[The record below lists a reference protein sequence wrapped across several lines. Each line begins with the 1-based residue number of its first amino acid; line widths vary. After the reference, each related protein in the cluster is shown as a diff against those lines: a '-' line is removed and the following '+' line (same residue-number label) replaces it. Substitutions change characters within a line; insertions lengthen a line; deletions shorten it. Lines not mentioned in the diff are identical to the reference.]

1 MKEGEL
7 KNRRII
13 VKNIEDDTVLADTVI
28 LRFNSDSNSVMIHA
42 DSLSQKKFCN
52 ISAMIFAEKCLYEVR
67 GTIRRAVV
75 ENEVEVYLGKSRKK
89 ESRTKTRYPV
99 AIEGDIRGVYID
111 EREIPLYKKIQ
122 VKILNMSA
130 NGILLSADMGY
141 FNIGEVFSLTFK
153 TPKGTLGLRCEIVRI
168 QNYSCTKRKGLVD
181 CRLQEEYGCRIREA
195 HFEKMAAAV
204 PQDFDG
210 GLK

>member
-1 MKEGEL
+1 MG
-7 KNRRII
+7 
-13 VKNIEDDTVLADTVI
+13 
-28 LRFNSDSNSVMIHA
+28 
-42 DSLSQKKFCN
+42 
-52 ISAMIFAEKCLYEVR
+52 
-67 GTIRRAVV
+67 
-75 ENEVEVYLGKSRKK
+75 
-89 ESRTKTRYPV
+89 
-99 AIEGDIRGVYID
+99 
-111 EREIPLYKKIQ
+111 
-122 VKILNMSA
+122 A

-195 HFEKMAAAV
+195 HFEKMTAAI
-204 PQDFDG
+204 PRDFDS